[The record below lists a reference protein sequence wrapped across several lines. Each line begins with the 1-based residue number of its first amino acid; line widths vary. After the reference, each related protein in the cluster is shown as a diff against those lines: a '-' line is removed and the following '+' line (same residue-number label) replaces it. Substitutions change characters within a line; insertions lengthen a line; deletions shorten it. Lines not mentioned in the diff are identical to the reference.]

1 MRPDNRPDNPTSSS
15 SYRLFISVRIKTAFR
30 QKFELHFCPDALPE
44 VEEHIRD
51 LLIERIPL
59 IIRVERREIGVRIA
73 FVVLGAEPVEA
84 GDHDMRRTDFVQKP
98 ERDDDGIVEMLPA
111 ALDDKIVVD
120 NDLIRISLGL
130 DVGKQDLSDSAEQF
144 RM

>member
-1 MRPDNRPDNPTSSS
+1 
-15 SYRLFISVRIKTAFR
+15 
-30 QKFELHFCPDALPE
+30 
-44 VEEHIRD
+44 
-51 LLIERIPL
+51 
-59 IIRVERREIGVRIA
+59 
-73 FVVLGAEPVEA
+73 
-84 GDHDMRRTDFVQKP
+84 MRRTDFVQKP

-130 DVGKQDLSDSAEQF
+130 DVGKQDLSDSAEQL